1 MACVDK
7 RTRDVAAQAFKLAF
21 PCGKGECKCAKLCEE
36 CQTSFEDAGSWVCE
50 YDAILPHLDKKMTG
64 GRAKAATVLNRTFA
78 LMQVQKVYG
87 LDKVKRPGT
96 DDMVSGWYKPSGAAR
111 SVIKNPY
118 GDAWLAAESGQA
130 GERAATAAGA
140 DTSVHFELKKS
151 MFAVLCQTFL
161 PKFDFEGDPRVAL
174 ARLSD
179 QAGPRGFSV
188 LHSMQDFIL
197 YTIAMELTTRLESK
211 CARLCSAA
219 DLEAWLALPDCRPVL
234 RNANFFSFTD
244 DGGIRYELFNDK
256 RTNKADPNC
265 IALARESFD
274 VKERAPVLFKILPTW
289 RELCRAAQSHLGYR
303 DDGPISCASTA
314 PFLFFDAENVPKGE
328 AHLPLA
334 MPRQPCAQ
342 CVDDD
347 GREEDAYCARCV
359 RERHR
364 AVSGLLSRRL
374 SKLQMDH
381 STAEERIA
389 ATGCAKG
396 RLGCNSFRHTRA
408 ENDVGLYA
416 VNFRE
421 VLAEIKA
428 FATERRTTAAM
439 IANVYCDQPVSAF
452 DARKRTGKQARAVAS
467 ARRSKRQR
475 AR

>member
-1 MACVDK
+1 MACVSK

-21 PCGKGECKCAKLCEE
+21 PCGKAECRCALLCEE
-36 CQTSFEDAGSWVCE
+36 CQTRFEDASSWVCE

-64 GRAKAATVLNRTFA
+64 GAAKVATVLNRTFA

-111 SVIKNPY
+111 SVIKNAY
-118 GDAWLAAESGQA
+118 GDAWLAAESGHA
-130 GERAATAAGA
+130 GERAAAAAGA

-151 MFAVLCQTFL
+151 MFVVLCQKYL

-174 ARLSD
+174 ARLCD
-179 QAGPRGFSV
+179 QDGPKGFSV

-197 YTIAMELTTRLESK
+197 YAIAMELTTRLESK

-234 RNANFFSFTD
+234 RNANFFSFKD
-244 DGGIRYELFNDK
+244 DGAITYEIFNDK
-256 RTNKADPNC
+256 RTNKADPSC

-274 VKERAPVLFKILPTW
+274 VKERAPVLFKILPKW
-289 RELCRAAQSHLGYR
+289 RELCQAAQSHLGYR
-303 DDGPISCASTA
+303 DVDGPINCASTA
-314 PFLFFDAENVPKGE
+314 PFLFFDADVAPKGE

-334 MPRQPCAQ
+334 MPRQPCAK

-347 GREEDAYCARCV
+347 GREEDAYCTRCV

-389 ATGCAKG
+389 ATGFAQG

-421 VLAEIKA
+421 VLADIKA
-428 FATERRTTAAM
+428 FATERRTTAEM
-439 IANVYCDQPVSAF
+439 IANVYCDQPVAQKRKAGAATASVQ
-452 DARKRTGKQARAVAS
+452 RKR
-467 ARRSKRQR
+467 RRSRWDVV
-475 AR
+475 